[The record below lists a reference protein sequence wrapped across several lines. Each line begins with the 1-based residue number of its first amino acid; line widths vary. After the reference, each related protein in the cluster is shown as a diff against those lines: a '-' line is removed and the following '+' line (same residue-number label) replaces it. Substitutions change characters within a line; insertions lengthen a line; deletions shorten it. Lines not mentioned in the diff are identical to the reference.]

1 MNVLSEDM
9 RMKGNISVVLS
20 VESLGL
26 DAVFRRTA
34 TFTSAPAAS
43 ENHIFLSKAVQ
54 RWQRSCI

>member
-34 TFTSAPAAS
+34 TFTSVPAAS